1 MIVLVDSDDNE
12 IADNNSRSVFCSYTE
27 EILTDGVLSVLQRE
41 VTFQSHLENY
51 RIRSFIK
58 AKTIMKILYAE
69 QHN

>member
-12 IADNNSRSVFCSYTE
+12 IADNNSRPVFCSYTE